1 MDRRAATPWLMAL
14 ALGGAPS
21 LAHSAPASDADPT
34 PTAPEKLEWVIPPG
48 REDAARELL
57 SPVFDQT
64 PAELSWLGPRIE
76 VDRIKWWLMRGE
88 QAQVIIMLAPRELA
102 VADEP
107 LSQSFAIQVA
117 WSPDHSPNEVE
128 RELVAAAV
136 ASVQARDRGQ
146 FYLVQFNIFSD
157 DGSQQPLSDLPG
169 AREDPVEVHG
179 KWALKLC
186 GVGLLGLFALG
197 VTLRGRGRVDA
208 GSKA

>member
-1 MDRRAATPWLMAL
+1 ML
-14 ALGGAPS
+14 ALRDPALWLLLALVLPPG
-21 LAHSAPASDADPT
+21 LAHAAPASEA
-34 PTAPEKLEWVIPPG
+34 AAAEQQPERVIPPG

-64 PAELSWLGPRIE
+64 PAELSWLGPQIE

-88 QAQVIIMLAPRELA
+88 QARVIIVLAPRELA

-117 WSPDHSPNEVE
+117 WAPDGSPSEAE

-136 ASVQARDRGQ
+136 ASVQAGDRGQ
-146 FYLVQFNIFSD
+146 FYLVLLDLFTE
-157 DGSQQPLSDLPG
+157 DGSQQPLPYLAGEP
-169 AREDPVEVHG
+169 EDPAQVHR

-197 VTLRGRGRVDA
+197 VTLRGRGKHAPVINNRD
-208 GSKA
+208 